1 MTHSISKPRRRIPR
15 IPFFKDEVAI
25 PGLTTAGAI
34 RLFVIAMLLAIIA
47 LAVGGWYLLDY
58 AGKLSEAQKQISDI
72 QKNNHAARLADQQR
86 TDREIRNLQNDTRTT
101 LCSIVALRPPGQSPA
116 LDILSKHYRCP
127 PYKRPAG
134 VTPTGASSSLTAGA
148 GAGSTSPVPGSNATP
163 SPSLVPSPS
172 STPTRPASPSSSP
185 VVNLSSVT
193 CPLAGV
199 FC

>member
-34 RLFVIAMLLAIIA
+34 RLFVIAMLLAIVA

-101 LCSIVALRPPGQSPA
+101 VCSIVALRPPGQSPA

-127 PYKRPAG
+127 PYKRPAPP
-134 VTPTGASSSLTAGA
+134 VSVEVSP
-148 GAGSTSPVPGSNATP
+148 AGSTGANGVASVPAVPSSGSPQP
-163 SPSLVPSPS
+163 SPAPSGS
-172 STPTRPASPSSSP
+172 STPTPTARPSQSPI
-185 VVNLSSVT
+185 VNLTSAT
-193 CPLAGV
+193 CPLVGV